1 MEFERKRRVGWSIA
15 QALAFSVTFGCGALA
30 ADAADMPGASAGAP
44 SLWQRDT
51 LTGDWGGLRTALRE
65 KGGTEITLDYIGE
78 TFGVVAGGVERR
90 GSYEGRLELSVDSDL
105 DKWLSW
111 RGASAHLTLY
121 NIHDGG
127 ATVGQHAGSI
137 ADPSNIDAL
146 SSTRLF
152 TAWLEQSLFD
162 GRFSVRAGQLAAD
175 DEFATSPTAAGLV
188 NGTFG
193 WPGLL
198 AADMTNGGPA
208 YPLASPGIRVKAR
221 AADRLTFLAAA
232 FAGDPAGRNCDDDPQ
247 QCNRHGTRFPLTGS
261 TLWMGEMQVGTP
273 PADGAE
279 GFPGIYK
286 LGAWYSNGRFGDQRY
301 GRDGAGAVV
310 PLSDPAADRPFDHK
324 GNWGL
329 YGVVDQTVWRG
340 RSSSLSMFLRGGVS
354 PSSRNL
360 ISTYADAGFGLK
372 GPLTGRPDD
381 LLALGV
387 AWAKISPDAV
397 AADRDAAASG
407 GQPVAVRRSE
417 VAFELSYT
425 AQMTPW
431 WTLQPDLQYIVHPNG
446 GQNPEDSTRRL
457 GNAFVVGL
465 RTTIK
470 F

>member
-1 MEFERKRRVGWSIA
+1 
-15 QALAFSVTFGCGALA
+15 
-30 ADAADMPGASAGAP
+30 
-44 SLWQRDT
+44 
-51 LTGDWGGLRTALRE
+51 
-65 KGGTEITLDYIGE
+65 
-78 TFGVVAGGVERR
+78 
-90 GSYEGRLELSVDSDL
+90 
-105 DKWLSW
+105 
-111 RGASAHLTLY
+111 
-121 NIHDGG
+121 
-127 ATVGQHAGSI
+127 
-137 ADPSNIDAL
+137 
-146 SSTRLF
+146 
-152 TAWLEQSLFD
+152 
-162 GRFSVRAGQLAAD
+162 
-175 DEFATSPTAAGLV
+175 
-188 NGTFG
+188 
-193 WPGLL
+193 
-198 AADMTNGGPA
+198 
-208 YPLASPGIRVKAR
+208 KAR

-247 QCNRHGTRFPLTGS
+247 RCNRHGTRFPLTGS

-286 LGAWYSNGRFGDQRY
+286 LGAWYSNGHFGDQRY

-381 LLALGV
+381 LLTLGV

-446 GQNPEDSTRRL
+446 GQNPEDSARRL